1 MCSELATDPSPC
13 RAFLP
18 FSPFRGSTMLGSI
31 RWLALTMLVATPLL
45 AQAPAGSPGD
55 RAKLLKH
62 EDEWASAL
70 VKRDGAVFR
79 RLLAAGFIYTEDDKL
94 MTRDE
99 LLRLG
104 AEMARLKASMARGL
118 VGRLAGLVGA

>member
-1 MCSELATDPSPC
+1 MVDMVLPEIKGTSVESEQFAAKAKVLKDLVEHHAEEEETEMFP
-13 RAFLP
+13 RA
-18 FSPFRGSTMLGSI
+18 R
-31 RWLALTMLVATPLL
+31 
-45 AQAPAGSPGD
+45 
-55 RAKLLKH
+55 
-62 EDEWASAL
+62 
-70 VKRDGAVFR
+70 
-79 RLLAAGFIYTEDDKL
+79 KL